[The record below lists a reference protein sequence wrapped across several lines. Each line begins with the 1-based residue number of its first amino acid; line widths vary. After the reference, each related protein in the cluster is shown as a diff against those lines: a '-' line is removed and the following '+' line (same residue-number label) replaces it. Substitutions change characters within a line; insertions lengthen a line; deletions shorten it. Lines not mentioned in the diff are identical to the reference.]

1 LSYLSDTLH
10 VYNQIKHKV
19 CIIIL
24 TINLPEQGMIHC
36 PYCTIKRDIQMNKER
51 YIGIMS
57 GTSLDGV
64 DVVLCE
70 IDETTCTLVDSL
82 EYPMSLELKTDILN
96 MIEGKS
102 TLEQVGQIDH
112 RLGILFTQAVGAL
125 LIRDNIDVSTITA
138 IGLHGQTLWHQPED
152 RFTMQLGDPNILAA
166 KTGIAVVSDFRRK
179 DVALG
184 GQGAPFAPA
193 FHEFIFG
200 NIDNAVSVVNIG
212 GMANVTVLGEKLI
225 GYDTGCGNVL
235 LDMWITEHQNEAY
248 DKDGTWARSGVVDYT
263 LLDAMMSDEYFN
275 QPYPKST
282 GREKFNK
289 AWLEDMLS
297 RRGSSVC
304 SLMLAQD
311 VQRTL
316 LELTALSISNE
327 VLKFNIDI
335 ALLCGGGAKNNFLVE
350 RLSVLMPNIQVGIAN
365 NADMLE
371 AMTFAWLAYKRVH
384 KEKVNLKD
392 VTGASDNAV
401 LGGIY
406 A

>member
-1 LSYLSDTLH
+1 MEL
-10 VYNQIKHKV
+10 
-19 CIIIL
+19 
-24 TINLPEQGMIHC
+24 
-36 PYCTIKRDIQMNKER
+36 

-70 IDETTCTLVDSL
+70 IDTSSCELVSSL
-82 EYPMSLELKTDILN
+82 EYPLSLELKTDILT

-102 TLEQVGQIDH
+102 SLEAVGEIDH
-112 RLGILFTQAVGAL
+112 RLGLLFTQAVSAL
-125 LIRDNIDVSTITA
+125 LIRENIDAKNIKA
-138 IGLHGQTLWHQPED
+138 IGLHGQTLWHEPTGEYP
-152 RFTMQLGDPNILAA
+152 FSMQLGDPNILTA
-166 KTGIAVVSDFRRK
+166 KTGIPVVADFRRK

-193 FHEFIFG
+193 FHEFIFS
-200 NIDNAVSVVNIG
+200 NINTSVSIVNIG
-212 GMANVTVLGEKLI
+212 GMANITVIDEKLI

-235 LDMWITEHQNEAY
+235 MDMWIAQNEGVSY
-248 DKDGTWARSGVVDYT
+248 DKDGEWAKSGSVDYA
-263 LLDAMMSDEYFN
+263 LLDRMMSDDYFE

-289 AWLEDMLS
+289 AWLQ
-297 RRGSSVC
+297 GY
-304 SLMLAQD
+304 LAGKTHNPED

-327 VLKFNIDI
+327 VLRFNRDVV
-335 ALLCGGGAKNNFLVE
+335 LLCGGGAKNSFLVE
-350 RLSVLMPNIQVGIAN
+350 RIKVLMPNVEVAIAS
-365 NADMLE
+365 NADMIE

-384 KEKVNLKD
+384 KEVVNLKD

-401 LGGIY
+401 LGGLY
-406 A
+406 E

>member
-1 LSYLSDTLH
+1 ML
-10 VYNQIKHKV
+10 
-19 CIIIL
+19 
-24 TINLPEQGMIHC
+24 
-36 PYCTIKRDIQMNKER
+36 KER

-70 IDETTCTLVDSL
+70 IDANTCTVIDSL
-82 EYPMSLELKTDILN
+82 EYPLSLELKTDILN

-102 TLEQVGQIDH
+102 TLQQVGQIDH

-125 LIRDNIDVSTITA
+125 LIRDNIDVSSITA

-152 RFTMQLGDPNILAA
+152 GFTMQLGDPNIVAA

-184 GQGAPFAPA
+184 GQGAPLAPA

-200 NIDNAVSVVNIG
+200 NINNSVSVVNIG
-212 GMANVTVLGEKLI
+212 GMANITVLGEKLI

-235 LDMWITEHQNEAY
+235 LDMWIAKHNNVSY
-248 DKDGTWARSGVVDYT
+248 DKDGAWARSGKVNYT
-263 LLDAMMSDEYFN
+263 LLDAMIDDEYFSL
-275 QPYPKST
+275 PYPKST
-282 GREKFNK
+282 GREKFNE
-289 AWLEDMLS
+289 AWLQDLLTTQHATFNPE
-297 RRGSSVC
+297 
-304 SLMLAQD
+304 D

-327 VLKFNIDI
+327 VLKFNKDI
-335 ALLCGGGAKNNFLVE
+335 VMLCGGGAKNAFLVE
-350 RLSVLMPNIQVGIAN
+350 RLSTLMPNIQVGIAD

-371 AMTFAWLAYKRVH
+371 AMTFAWLAYKRIH

>member
-1 LSYLSDTLH
+1 
-10 VYNQIKHKV
+10 
-19 CIIIL
+19 
-24 TINLPEQGMIHC
+24 
-36 PYCTIKRDIQMNKER
+36 MNKER

-70 IDETTCTLVDSL
+70 IDESGCTLVDSL
-82 EYPMSLELKTDILN
+82 EYPISLELKADILN

-112 RLGILFTQAVGAL
+112 RLGVLFTQAVGAL
-125 LIRDNIDVSTITA
+125 LIRDNIDASNITA
-138 IGLHGQTLWHQPED
+138 IGLHGQTLWHQPENG
-152 RFTMQLGDPNILAA
+152 FTMQLGDPNILAA

-193 FHEFIFG
+193 FHEFIFS
-200 NIDNAVSVVNIG
+200 NINSAVSVVNIG
-212 GMANVTVLGEKLI
+212 GMANITVMGETLI

-235 LDMWITEHQNEAY
+235 LDMWISEHQGHAY
-248 DKDGTWARSGVVDYT
+248 DKDGEWASTGTVDYS
-263 LLDAMMSDEYFN
+263 LLDRMISDDYFDE
-275 QPYPKST
+275 PYPKST

-289 AWLEDMLS
+289 AWLQEYLS
-297 RRGSSVC
+297 GHTHNPE
-304 SLMLAQD
+304 D

-327 VLKFNIDI
+327 VLKFNSDVT
-335 ALLCGGGAKNNFLVE
+335 LLCGGGAKNTFLVE
-350 RLSVLMPNIQVGIAN
+350 RIKALMPNVEVAIAN
-365 NADMLE
+365 NADQIE
-371 AMTFAWLAYKRVH
+371 AMTFAWLAYKRIH
-384 KEKVNLKD
+384 NEKVNLKD